1 MEQIEQ
7 FLASQKCQ
15 RHQKQL
21 SKIFCEN
28 SEEIKLQQCIL
39 CVDCEKE
46 VPNSLTIGLPEF
58 IRVCNKNNQNFVP
71 IEVCFRRF
79 ENIFKLL
86 RDIQQKVRSQIDDV
100 EKCIEQEKNAL
111 SQKTIENQIKQ
122 IVRDENPQSQIIRNE
137 INKININFTT
147 KIIQKLDS
155 LKNFEE
161 QKKCREEIEELK
173 REFNLQQQIP
183 QQQQQQQSKLQQ
195 QLQQQQQQQ
204 QQQQLQQQQIPQQRQ
219 GFIHLDNSNQQSET
233 CYSISF
239 NHSNSLMI
247 SGCNNFIKLWEFK
260 AGQLNLI
267 KHLEGHQEIVTNLLF
282 SSISNNFVSGSIDGH
297 LICWSY
303 LQQSQ
308 IKKSQTYEFHE
319 KGISC
324 MILNKKENLLFTSDM
339 DKQII
344 IWDADLSS
352 NLLSIHQVLDNHT
365 KQVNGLSLNET
376 ENILVSCG
384 LDKQIIVW
392 QKVSDQW
399 IFKKNVNQQSYDFGT
414 RIKFINNDRFLWV
427 SGSMNGQDYLFD
439 YQFNIQNDYIQKRNK
454 SFLSEK
460 DSKDSLFFPIFFN
473 KEKNIVIVKHKLYIY
488 LYKKDDQGL
497 LNSLHLKKLITNDT
511 YGAITSDGQFLVS
524 WDQSNQRYEVCKIII

>member
-1 MEQIEQ
+1 MEQIQQ

-21 SKIFCEN
+21 SKIICEN
-28 SEEIKLQQCIL
+28 SEKITLQSCIL

-58 IRVCNKNNQNFVP
+58 IRVCNRNNQNFVP

-79 ENIFKLL
+79 DNILQLL
-86 RDIQQKVRSQIDDV
+86 NELQYKFINQIQGVK
-100 EKCIEQEKNAL
+100 KCIEQEKIAL
-111 SQKTIENQIKQ
+111 YQMTLENQIKQ
-122 IVRDENPQSQIIRNE
+122 IIRDENPQSQIISNE

-155 LKNFEE
+155 LQNLEE
-161 QKKCREEIEELK
+161 QKKCIQEIEKL
-173 REFNLQQQIP
+173 RRDFDLQQQNP
-183 QQQQQQQSKLQQ
+183 QQQQQELQQ
-195 QLQQQQQQQ
+195 QS
-204 QQQQLQQQQIPQQRQ
+204 Q
-219 GFIHLDNSNQQSET
+219 GFIHLYNSNQQSET

-247 SGCNNFIKLWEFK
+247 SGCDNSIKLWEFK

-267 KHLEGHQEIVTNLLF
+267 KNLEEHQEVVTNLLF

-308 IKKSQTYEFHE
+308 IKKSQTYKSHK

-339 DKQII
+339 DKYII

-365 KQVNGLSLNET
+365 KQVNGLSLNES

-399 IFKKNVNQQSYDFGT
+399 IFKKNVNQQSYDLGT

-454 SFLSEK
+454 SLLQEK

-511 YGAITSDGQFLVS
+511 FGAITSDGQFLVS